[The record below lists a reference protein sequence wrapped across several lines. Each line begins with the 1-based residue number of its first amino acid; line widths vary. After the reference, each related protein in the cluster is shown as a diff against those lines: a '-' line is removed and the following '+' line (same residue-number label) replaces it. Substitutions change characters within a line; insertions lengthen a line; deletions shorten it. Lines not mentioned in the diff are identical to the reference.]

1 MIVSSEKLAVASFL
15 LAFCGL
21 GIHIPDVVLVNPRKP
36 TKMLSEHHDIRH
48 ELPEFE
54 SVLESLKATDP
65 GFTSLVEKHDLI
77 DDEIR
82 QLEEKQLPISDEE
95 IEKMKFQRTALK
107 DQIYQILRDAARA
120 VTA

>member
-1 MIVSSEKLAVASFL
+1 M
-15 LAFCGL
+15 LAFSGRV
-21 GIHIPDVVLVNPRKP
+21 IHISDVVPVNPRIP

-48 ELPEFE
+48 ELPEFQ
-54 SVLESLKATDP
+54 SVLESLRASDP
-65 GFTSLVEKHDLI
+65 AFNALVDKHDLI

-82 QLEEKQLPISDEE
+82 QLEERQLPISDEE

-107 DQIYQILRDAARA
+107 DHIYQILRDAARA

>member
-1 MIVSSEKLAVASFL
+1 
-15 LAFCGL
+15 
-21 GIHIPDVVLVNPRKP
+21 
-36 TKMLSEHHDIRH
+36 MLSEHHDIRH

-54 SVLESLKATDP
+54 SVLESLKANDP
-65 GFTSLVEKHDLI
+65 GFTALVEKHDLI

-82 QLEEKQLPISDEE
+82 QLEERQLPISDEE